1 MEQNNR
7 GGKKPP
13 PKKKKPNFKT
23 YKKNTIKSLNDV
35 EHFLNDFKR
44 FTKYVT
50 LYKLFK

>member
-1 MEQNNR
+1 MEPNNR

-23 YKKNTIKSLNDV
+23 YKKNTIKSLND
-35 EHFLNDFKR
+35 FKK